1 MSWIFVVL
9 LFLVLGIGY
18 FYFLATKLKHKEI
31 VQNHPNVLRYKKAI
45 EKETK
50 KAKDEAKIIFEIA
63 KRLEYD
69 KKYNNYI
76 DSLKYKDHYQGVW
89 AGDNYKKAYSYYNE
103 ESLHYKTKKKLLI
116 LREYLQG
123 KEDESWRLKYE
134 ESQEKHEIEIEKLKI
149 ENDRLL
155 QEIKALMPYKDEVH
169 RLGSQIVFWKEII
182 NQESGK
188 KE

>member
-1 MSWIFVVL
+1 MNWIFVIL
-9 LFLVLGIGY
+9 LFPVFGIGY
-18 FYFLATKLKHKEI
+18 FWATKLKLNEI
-31 VQNHPNVLRYKKAI
+31 IQNHPNVLKYKKAI

-50 KAKDEAKIIFEIA
+50 KAKEEAKIIFEIA

-69 KKYNNYI
+69 KEFNNYI
-76 DSLKYKDHYQGVW
+76 DFLKSQNSYHKYWSGQNW
-89 AGDNYKKAYSYYNE
+89 EKASDYYNE

-134 ESQEKHEIEIEKLKI
+134 ELQEKHEIEIEKLKI

-188 KE
+188 KR